1 MIVWAV
7 IAAVLIAVAA
17 FLWRWAK
24 PSTAAT
30 QFTAAF
36 LMLGL
41 AGYAW
46 QGRPDTPSA
55 ALSARVKPVST
66 DGSVRRFVSARFGL
80 VGETLGYSDAW
91 LKAGRPDLAV
101 RTIKIGLKKA
111 PNSADLW
118 LALGGALSAASDGV
132 ITPAAQYAFARARSF
147 APQHPGVLFF
157 DGLYAAQT
165 DDVAGAAKAW
175 MALYDQVPANVR
187 GTPADPPWR
196 SDVEM
201 RLIAIAQM
209 TAGANSGENAPN

>member
-1 MIVWAV
+1 MIVWAL
-7 IAAVLIAVAA
+7 IAAVLLGVAG

-24 PSTAAT
+24 PSKAAT

-46 QGRPDTPSA
+46 QGRPDVA
-55 ALSARVKPVST
+55 AAPLSARTKPVST
-66 DGSVRRFVSARFGL
+66 DGSVRRFVSSRFG
-80 VGETLGYSDAW
+80 VAGETLGYSDAW

-101 RTIKIGLKKA
+101 RTIKIGLMKA
-111 PNSADLW
+111 PNSPDLW

-132 ITPAAQYAFARARSF
+132 ITPAAQYAFARARNF

-175 MALYDQVPANVR
+175 MALYNQVPDNVR

-201 RLIAIAQM
+201 RLIAIARM
-209 TAGANSGENAPN
+209 AAVNNPAENAPN